1 MSNGRSGYTVT
12 TKRES
17 GASALVQI
25 VVVTALVGGGVFGW
39 SKISGEKQRVAELAV
54 KAKEATG
61 GDDAPALLKAR
72 GLFLEIAPGNVEK
85 VIEDD
90 AILAA
95 MAEIEAQLFFAYGDA
110 SAKAAAQSYVGK
122 ARERDLKKA
131 ERYAAEA
138 YLLLGEGKANEAEA
152 MLMDIVN
159 NRGARHAKLL
169 HALAVAK
176 LQQGKAKDA
185 VVAAQ
190 EGQKLSTQLARLP
203 ITEGDAYLALGNYAA
218 AQNAYMK
225 ARKINPDH
233 LRAKTAITIVAGI
246 SRAGKPE
253 LLVKELDRLL
263 EEANHLHQNA
273 PPPRVKAF
281 IEYGKGELALVNNNA
296 QDALVNAEAALTT
309 DPGQAIALGLKG
321 RALAKLGK
329 TDDAKAA
336 FDEALTVAPSSLTIA
351 RAAAMTMKRAGKAPE
366 GLIYLQKV
374 VASNPENGIGHAEL
388 SLFLSGMG
396 KGKEAAVE
404 AEEAIKILGNAHDL
418 AVFAKARAIHADGQP
433 EKALEIY
440 KEALGYH
447 GNPDWPEL
455 YMALG
460 DVRMDEKNWEEAI
473 GAYESTIKFLDKQG
487 GSIDD
492 VADAWELIGKAN
504 SNMGKKRQKEAKEA
518 FDKAE
523 ALRKGKV

>member
-1 MSNGRSGYTVT
+1 MSNGRSGYTVN

-25 VVVTALVGGGVFGW
+25 LVVAGLVGGAVFGW
-39 SKISGEKQRVAELAV
+39 SKISGEKKRVAELAV

-61 GDDAPALLKAR
+61 GDDAPALLKAK
-72 GLFLEIAPGNVEK
+72 GLFAEIGPEDK

-95 MAEIEAQLFFAYGDA
+95 LAEIESQLFFAYGVAESKD
-110 SAKAAAQSYVGK
+110 AAQRLVGK
-122 ARERDLKKA
+122 ARDRDLKKA

-138 YLLLGEGKANEAEA
+138 YLMLGEGKANEAEA
-152 MLMDIVN
+152 MLMDIIN

-176 LQQGKAKDA
+176 LQQGKAKEA

-203 ITEGDAYLALGNYAA
+203 IAEGDAFMAIGNYAGA
-218 AQNAYMK
+218 LNAYNK
-225 ARKINPDH
+225 AKKVNPDH

-246 SRAGKPE
+246 SRQGKPE

-263 EEANHLHQNA
+263 EEANHLHNNA

-296 QDALVNAEAALTT
+296 ADALAMAEASLAT
-309 DPGQAIALGLKG
+309 DAGQATALGLKG
-321 RALAKLGK
+321 RALAKLAK
-329 TDDAKAA
+329 VDEAKAA
-336 FDEALTVAPSSLTIA
+336 FDAALTAAPSSLPIA
-351 RAAAMTMKRAGKAPE
+351 KAAAATLKRAGKGE
-366 GLIYLQKV
+366 DGLTYLQKV
-374 VASNPENGIGHAEL
+374 VAATPENGIAHAEL
-388 SLFLSGMG
+388 SLFMSSIG
-396 KGKEAAVE
+396 KGKDGAKE

-418 AVFAKARAIHADGQP
+418 AVFAKGRAMHADGQA
-433 EKALEIY
+433 EKALEVY

-473 GAYESTIKFLDKQG
+473 SAYESAIKFLDKQG

-504 SNMGKKRQKEAKEA
+504 QNMGKKRQKEAKEA

-523 ALRKGKV
+523 ALRKGQAA

>member
-1 MSNGRSGYTVT
+1 MSNGRTGYTVN

-25 VVVTALVGGGVFGW
+25 LVVAGLVGGGVFGW
-39 SKISGEKQRVAELAV
+39 SKISGEKKRVAELAV

-61 GDDAPALLKAR
+61 GDDAPALLKAKA
-72 GLFLEIAPGNVEK
+72 LFLEIDPNVDK

-95 MAEIEAQLFFAYGDA
+95 MAEIEAQLYFAYGVADA
-110 SAKAAAQSYVGK
+110 KDAANRYVGK

-138 YLLLGEGKANEAEA
+138 YLMLGDGKANEAEA
-152 MLMDIVN
+152 LLMDIVN

-176 LQQGKAKDA
+176 LQQGKAKEA

-203 ITEGDAYLALGNYAA
+203 IAEGDSYMALGNYAGA
-218 AQNAYMK
+218 KNAYLK
-225 ARKINPDH
+225 ALKINPDH

-246 SRAGKPE
+246 SREGKPE

-263 EEANHLHQNA
+263 EGANQIHNNA

-296 QDALVNAEAALTT
+296 ADALVNAEASLAT
-309 DPGQAIALGLKG
+309 DPGQATALGLKG

-329 TDDAKAA
+329 TAEAKAA
-336 FDEALTVAPSSLTIA
+336 FDEALTAAPSSLPIA
-351 RAAAMTMKRAGKAPE
+351 RAAAMTMKRAGQGKD
-366 GLIYLQKV
+366 GLPYLQKV
-374 VASNPENGIGHAEL
+374 VAANPENGIGHAEL
-388 SLFLSGMG
+388 SLFLSGLG
-396 KGKEAAVE
+396 NGKEGAVE

-418 AVFAKARAIHADGQP
+418 AVFAKARAMHADGQT
-433 EKALEIY
+433 EKALEVY

-473 GAYESTIKFLDKQG
+473 GAYESAIKFLDKQG

-492 VADAWELIGKAN
+492 VADAWEMIAKAN
-504 SNMGKKRQKEAKEA
+504 TNMGKKRVKEAKEA
-518 FDKAE
+518 QDKAD
-523 ALRKGKV
+523 ALRKGKA